1 LDRKVQEK
9 ELEVK
14 AKETETQ
21 KLETALNQTEVDL
34 ANAVLVI
41 QEKESKVTELESE
54 RDQAIAVVTELI
66 NEIPPDPVPKPKSIV
81 PNLALTDND
90 ADNTP
95 TSTASSQAG
104 FGTKFPANPQKGDMF
119 LRVDMLPNKLFKWN
133 GQKWIEVAKSTTD
146 RYAYEEEY
154 IKYITDKIISGEY
167 DMDDLSKAEQEEVLL
182 RLTHDQKRRL

>member
-1 LDRKVQEK
+1 MDGKVQAK
-9 ELEVK
+9 ELEVQ
-14 AKETETQ
+14 AKT
-21 KLETALNQTEVDL
+21 TALTQTELDL

-41 QEKESKVTELESE
+41 QEKESKVVELESE
-54 RDQAIAVVTELI
+54 RDQAIEVVAELI
-66 NEIPPDPVPKPKSIV
+66 NETPPAPQSII
-81 PNLALTDND
+81 PNLALTELD
-90 ADNTP
+90 ADNIP
-95 TSTASSQAG
+95 ISTASSQAG
-104 FGTKFPANPQKGDMF
+104 FGTKFPTNPQKGDMF

>member
-1 LDRKVQEK
+1 LDGKVQAK
-9 ELEVK
+9 ELEVQ
-14 AKETETQ
+14 AKTS
-21 KLETALNQTEVDL
+21 ALTQTELDL

-41 QEKESKVTELESE
+41 QEKESKVVELESE
-54 RDQAIAVVTELI
+54 RDQAIEVVAELI
-66 NEIPPDPVPKPKSIV
+66 NETPPAPQSII
-81 PNLALTDND
+81 PNLALTELD
-90 ADNTP
+90 ADNIP

-104 FGTKFPANPQKGDMF
+104 FGTKFPTNPQKGDMF

>member
-1 LDRKVQEK
+1 MDKKVQAK
-9 ELEVK
+9 ELEVQ
-14 AKETETQ
+14 AQETKTQ
-21 KLETALNQTEVDL
+21 ELETALTQTELDL

-41 QEKESKVTELESE
+41 QEKESKLTELESE
-54 RDQAIAVVTELI
+54 RDQAIEVVTELI
-66 NEIPPDPVPKPKSIV
+66 NEIPPVPQSII
-81 PNLALTDND
+81 PNLALTELD
-90 ADNTP
+90 ADNIP

-104 FGTKFPANPQKGDMF
+104 FGTKFPPNPQKGDMF

>member
-1 LDRKVQEK
+1 LDQQVQEK
-9 ELEVK
+9 ELEVQTK
-14 AKETETQ
+14 TS
-21 KLETALNQTEVDL
+21 ALIQTELDL
-34 ANAVLVI
+34 ANAVVLI
-41 QEKESKVTELESE
+41 QEKESKLTELESE
-54 RDQAIAVVTELI
+54 RDQAIEVVTELI
-66 NEIPPDPVPKPKSIV
+66 NEIPPASAPVLQSII
-81 PNLALTDND
+81 PNLALTELD
-90 ADNTP
+90 ADNIP

-104 FGTKFPANPQKGDMF
+104 FGTKFPTDPQKGDMF

>member
-1 LDRKVQEK
+1 MDRKVQEK